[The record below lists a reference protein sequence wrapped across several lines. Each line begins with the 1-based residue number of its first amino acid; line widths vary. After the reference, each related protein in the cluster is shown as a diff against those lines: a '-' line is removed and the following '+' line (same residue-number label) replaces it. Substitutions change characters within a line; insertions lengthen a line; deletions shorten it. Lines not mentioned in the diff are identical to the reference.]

1 MKQALKPALHNP
13 GQRVAAAH
21 YRPSSRHY
29 LNIFL
34 E

>member
-1 MKQALKPALHNP
+1 VLHNP

-21 YRPSSRHY
+21 YRPLSRHC